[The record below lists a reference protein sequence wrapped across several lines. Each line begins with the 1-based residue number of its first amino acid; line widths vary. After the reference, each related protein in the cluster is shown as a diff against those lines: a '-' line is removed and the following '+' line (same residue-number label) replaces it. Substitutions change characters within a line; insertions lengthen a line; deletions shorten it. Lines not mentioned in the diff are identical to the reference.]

1 MSARSQHVPALR
13 DLINDQL
20 FSLDDSVTG
29 ESDLFAEGLD
39 SMALMQLI
47 MLMEQEFG
55 FTLTPEDLNR
65 DYFESLADLSELVT
79 RKLAA

>member
-1 MSARSQHVPALR
+1 
-13 DLINDQL
+13 
-20 FSLDDSVTG
+20 
-29 ESDLFAEGLD
+29 
-39 SMALMQLI
+39 

-79 RKLAA
+79 RKLAD